1 MAQTHEIAR
10 EDLVTIENLIDHLSN
25 LAPDEFSKEELLQ
38 IEGEKKSVIEQEN
51 YRLWGMLFVGLNVS

>member
-38 IEGEKKSVIEQEN
+38 IEGAKKSVIEQEN